1 MLRAAAFTPL
11 FMIKQDSNLPFSP
24 VRSPGSF
31 RFSTIGQLHLAKP
44 SAASAPAVT
53 VAVPEAETDLVDMAA
68 VEADTQVA
76 LDAASSKSSFS
87 FKVLTVNIHKGFTFF
102 NRKFILPELREAVR
116 SVGADVVFLQEVTG
130 THTKHGERFDNYP
143 ETPHYEFLAD
153 TIWPQTAYGRNA
165 VYTNGD
171 HGNAVLSKFPIVRF
185 ENRDV
190 SISGP
195 ERRGLL
201 HCELQIPGRSL
212 NVHAICV
219 HLGLMEAHREQ
230 QMKMLCELV
239 RNELPPQAPVVVA
252 GDFNDWRHRAH
263 AVLENGADLH
273 EVFVQ
278 AHGKAA
284 RTFPAR
290 LPVLR
295 LDRIYVRNA
304 IGHAPV
310 VLPSRPW
317 SHLSDHAPLAAE
329 IEL

>member
-1 MLRAAAFTPL
+1 MPAAVAEA
-11 FMIKQDSNLPFSP
+11 DS
-24 VRSPGSF
+24 
-31 RFSTIGQLHLAKP
+31 A
-44 SAASAPAVT
+44 
-53 VAVPEAETDLVDMAA
+53 VDMAA
-68 VEADTQVA
+68 VQADTQTA
-76 LDAASSKSSFS
+76 LAAVSAQSSFS

-116 SVGADVVFLQEVTG
+116 NVGADVVFLQEVTG
-130 THTKHGERFDNYP
+130 SHIKHADKFDNYP

-153 TIWPQTAYGRNA
+153 TIWPQFAYGRNA

-201 HCELQIPGRSL
+201 HCELQIPGRGV

-219 HLGLMEAHREQ
+219 HLGLIETHRLQ
-230 QMKMLCELV
+230 QMHMLCDLV
-239 RNELPPQAPVVVA
+239 RKEIPAHAPVVVA

-263 AVLENGADLH
+263 AVLKENAELH

-278 AHGKAA
+278 ANGQAA

-290 LPVLR
+290 MPLLR

-304 IGHAPV
+304 FGHAPV
-310 VLPSRPW
+310 VLPSNPW
-317 SHLSDHAPLAAE
+317 AHLSDHAPLAAE